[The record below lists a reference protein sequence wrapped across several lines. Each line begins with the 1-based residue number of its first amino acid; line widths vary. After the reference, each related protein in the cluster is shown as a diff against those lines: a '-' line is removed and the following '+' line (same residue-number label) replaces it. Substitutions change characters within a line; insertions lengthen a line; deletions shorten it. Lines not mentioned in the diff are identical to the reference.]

1 MKVNK
6 TKAHGTDQKIGYI
19 DTYMNI
25 RNPITPVIKSIYF
38 IYSSSRNN
46 NDEDLPVA
54 VHLGSCLSLVICLDG
69 KACQKGPRRRDGSC
83 GRDGALRMGLL
94 GLLSNLSYLKA
105 KKRIIPTTY
114 LLLPSYKIDSKPN
127 RTYTDPDGLSIYIYP
142 PIKPL

>member
-69 KACQKGPRRRDGSC
+69 KACQKGPRRRDSSC
-83 GRDGALRMGLL
+83 GRRDGALSMRLL
-94 GLLSNLSYLKA
+94 GLLSNLSYLKTE
-105 KKRIIPTTY
+105 KRKEKEEKGCRGGGGEEHYLYPIAY
-114 LLLPSYKIDSKPN
+114 LLLPSYKKHLYRP
-127 RTYTDPDGLSIYIYP
+127 G
-142 PIKPL
+142 